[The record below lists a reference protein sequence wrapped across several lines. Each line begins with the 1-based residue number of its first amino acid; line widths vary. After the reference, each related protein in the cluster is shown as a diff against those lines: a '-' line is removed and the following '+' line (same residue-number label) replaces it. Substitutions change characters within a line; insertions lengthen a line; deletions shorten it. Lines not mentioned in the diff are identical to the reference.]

1 LYKVHLAYPR
11 EETTGA
17 PIKPLEAWREAN
29 AASKSF
35 SLRGP
40 VLEGVSLFEFELLD
54 DLDDLKDQRDDLDV
68 FDALE
73 DDEWAEGTGAS
84 GVEPNP

>member
-1 LYKVHLAYPR
+1 LYEVHFAYPR

-17 PIKPLEAWREAN
+17 PIKPLEAWRVAN

-40 VLEGVSLFEFELLD
+40 VLEGVSWIEFELLD
-54 DLDDLKDQRDDLDV
+54 DLDDLNDQRDDLDV
-68 FDALE
+68 FDALAA
-73 DDEWAEGTGAS
+73 DEWAEGTGAR